1 MRSTALKRTFAAAVI
16 ATAACGL
23 VAGCGD
29 DSTATSTPTVELTTT
44 KPPQTSSSNDSDSP
58 SSPVTS
64 PSTAAT
70 APPEKPQP
78 VPSGFPG
85 PTGTAAPTAADQA
98 FLAALEKGGITPTP
112 ENARS
117 IGGYSCNAIKQ
128 GSSPDEITTFVTAF
142 VGTTPESTKLEPG
155 DAAKVYIEAAKTT
168 YCK

>member
-44 KPPQTSSSNDSDSP
+44 KPPQSSSSDSP
-58 SSPVTS
+58 DGSSAVTS
-64 PSTAAT
+64 PSAAAT

-85 PTGTAAPTAADQA
+85 PTGTAAPTAADKA
-98 FLAALEKGGITPTP
+98 FLEALEKGGITPTP

-117 IGGYSCNAIKQ
+117 IGGYICNAIKQ
-128 GSSPDEITTFVTAF
+128 GSSPEEITTFVTAF

-155 DAAKVYIEAAKTT
+155 DAAKVYIDAAKST